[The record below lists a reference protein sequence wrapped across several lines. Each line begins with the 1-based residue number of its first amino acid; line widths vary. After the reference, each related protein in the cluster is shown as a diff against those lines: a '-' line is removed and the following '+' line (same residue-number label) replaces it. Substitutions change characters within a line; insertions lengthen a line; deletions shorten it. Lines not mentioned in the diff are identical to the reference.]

1 MMQKDAAAHTSKL
14 ESLMELDETLAGKA
28 DEEIHETHDIAQ
40 PDFVRQVQKDFYM
53 GKGAPKSL
61 SESLKKSGKKI

>member
-14 ESLMELDETLAGKA
+14 ESLMEP